1 MKTRMPVLISA
12 GTLALSLTACGGGAA
27 EEEPAEAAAE
37 SPEEGGGGSVLD
49 LVAGL
54 GASTQDIENYT
65 LDISMVMP
73 DPDMGDIDM
82 DMTYEVMEDPQAAK
96 VTMVMP
102 SMGEMLLE
110 LAAVSGQDL
119 GLTAEEIGTSIV
131 IIPAEGDALVSNH
144 NGLQEVDTAWV
155 RGAQDT
161 DQIAPE
167 EMFDINALPDIV
179 GAFAEIEQ
187 IEETGAEEISGVS
200 TTLIEG
206 TMTGEDVEALN
217 QEQKDAVNE
226 LLGGVSGSVDVS
238 VWVADD
244 GFPMRLDFSDEE
256 ADISMVFSNLGET
269 SFEMPAEDEIT
280 DR

>member
-1 MKTRMPVLISA
+1 MPVLISA

-49 LVAGL
+49 LVARL
-54 GASTQDIENYT
+54 GESTQSVDNYT

-110 LAAVSGQDL
+110 LTEMSGQDL
-119 GLTAEEIGTSIV
+119 GLTAEELGTSIV

-144 NGLQEVDTAWV
+144 NGLQDVGTAWIS
-155 RGAQDT
+155 GAQDT

-226 LLGGVSGSVDVS
+226 LLGGVSGPVDVS

-280 DR
+280 VM